1 MPRGETKHLK
11 KHQFKKGAP
20 SANPRGAQLHNPAIK
35 ALKKLTIESFREI
48 IELVVK
54 SDLAAIKAIAEDPT
68 TSGLQVG
75 IAVAFLKAIKNGD
88 YGVIERIAERI
99 VGKIPDELKVTS
111 NNTNLHGAIDKDKL
125 KVALAQLESDV

>member
-1 MPRGETKHLK
+1 MRERVWKPGQSGNPE
-11 KHQFKKGAP
+11 GA
-20 SANPRGAQLHNPAIK
+20 RKHNPAIK
-35 ALKKLTIESFREI
+35 ALKHLTIESFREI

-54 SDLAAIKAIAEDPT
+54 SDLAAIKAIAENPK

-75 IAVAFLKAIKNGD
+75 IAVAFMKAIKNGD

-111 NNTNLHGAIDKDKL
+111 NNQTLHGVIDKDKL
-125 KVALAQLESDV
+125 RIALAQLESDV